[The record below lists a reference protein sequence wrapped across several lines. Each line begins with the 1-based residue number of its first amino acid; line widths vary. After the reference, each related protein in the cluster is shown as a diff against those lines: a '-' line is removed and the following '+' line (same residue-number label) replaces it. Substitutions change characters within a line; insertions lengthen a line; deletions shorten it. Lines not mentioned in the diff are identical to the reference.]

1 MRRHTHRHACFS
13 KGTHQP
19 ELRITRGK
27 LAPKMSLACTTL
39 ASFLLIFIVSN
50 KGTVSQITE
59 VVWGIVDQDI
69 NLDIPELSKHD
80 NVDHIRWQKNENK
93 IAEFKKNKETHPVKD
108 TYMMLPNGTLRI
120 KDLKRD
126 DEGIYKVT
134 VYATDG
140 KHMLERKFDLQILD
154 GVSKPVISWSCANKT
169 VTCEVAEGSD
179 PKLKLYVNKST
190 AREGR
195 QKVILWKW
203 NTKWST
209 LFKCVASNNASE
221 QISMVTISCTGQGL
235 DIYLIIGICGGG
247 TVFLI
252 FIALL
257 IFYTS
262 KRKKQSSRRNDEEL
276 EIRAKRASPEE
287 RGRKPHPFPG
297 STPQNPVISQ
307 TPPMPGHRSQAPT
320 PRPGPPGP
328 RVQHPQKKRPPPT
341 PGTQVHQQKGPP
353 LPKPRVQTKPTH
365 EAKENS

>member
-19 ELRITRGK
+19 
-27 LAPKMSLACTTL
+27 
-39 ASFLLIFIVSN
+39 
-50 KGTVSQITE
+50 GTVSQITE

-262 KRKKQSSRRNDEEL
+262 KRKKQSSRRNGKPPSTVPPPAQVKSPWQQRMGLALRVWKENNGDEAFQNV
-276 EIRAKRASPEE
+276 RAVAGGYSLFHFVVSLIFKKHILSGDNVGALRSSIQDSLTGIHHHKAVGTHFEGAPYSYV
-287 RGRKPHPFPG
+287 GRKTSFKT
-297 STPQNPVISQ
+297 SF
-307 TPPMPGHRSQAPT
+307 
-320 PRPGPPGP
+320 
-328 RVQHPQKKRPPPT
+328 
-341 PGTQVHQQKGPP
+341 
-353 LPKPRVQTKPTH
+353 L
-365 EAKENS
+365 